1 MKTAVIVATV
11 AALGTAAFIPA
22 HAGDRE
28 WATAGKVLAGVA
40 VAGVLVDA
48 FRPCEPAPVVY
59 SSCPPAPVV
68 TYSSGPVVYAPAP
81 PPVVCAPPPRVVYLP
96 APAVCARPVYYGGY
110 GYAHAYAHGPHGYY
124 AHGHEAGRRW

>member
-11 AALGTAAFIPA
+11 AALGTAAFVPV

-48 FRPCEPAPVVY
+48 LRPHEPAPVVY
-59 SSCPPAPVV
+59 SSCAPASVV
-68 TYSSGPVVYAPAP
+68 TYSSGPIVYATAPAP
-81 PPVVCAPPPRVVYLP
+81 VVCVPPPRVVYVP
-96 APAVCARPVYYGGY
+96 APVVYARPVYYGGY
-110 GYAHAYAHGPHGYY
+110 GYGYGHGPHGGYV
-124 AHGHEAGRRW
+124 HSHEGGRRW

>member
-11 AALGTAAFIPA
+11 AALGTAAFVPA

-48 FRPCEPAPVVY
+48 FRPCAPSTVVY
-59 SSCPPAPVV
+59 SSCAPSTVV
-68 TYSSGPVVYAPAP
+68 TYSSAPVVYAPAP
-81 PPVVCAPPPRVVYLP
+81 APVVCAPPPRVVYVP
-96 APAVCARPVYYGGY
+96 APVVCARPVYYGGY
-110 GYAHAYAHGPHGYY
+110 SYGHAYAHGPHGVYM
-124 AHGHEAGRRW
+124 HGHEGGRRW